1 MNLREPD
8 IKEIAPEFETV
19 YSDLKFT
26 QRLLDGFQ
34 DGVPVYEEGD
44 AMDKTSTPG
53 TLAWA

>member
-34 DGVPVYEEGD
+34 DGVPVYAEGD